1 MNIKKQFK
9 RLINFPTDKSFF
21 LFGPRGTGKSY
32 WLKKNFK
39 ENVYIDLLDSE
50 IFFRLTSAPEKL
62 NSFIPEGY
70 SEAIILDEVQKV
82 PQLLDEVH
90 RLIEN
95 KGYKFILTGSSARKL
110 KKQDINLLAGRA
122 LTLYMHPLS
131 FEELSGEF
139 DLKHSLEYGHMPS
152 VYIDSDPEE
161 YLKSYVV
168 TYLKEEVF
176 QEGLTRNLG
185 SFSRFLE
192 TASFSQGS
200 VLNISEI
207 ARECALNRKLVE
219 SYFTILEDLLLS
231 VRLPVFTKKA
241 KRRMVRHPKFYFFDV
256 GIYRAI
262 RPEGPLDSPEEI
274 QGASLETLFLQE
286 LRAVND
292 NYKLGYDIY
301 YWRTANQ
308 IEVDF
313 ILYGKKGLFAFE
325 IKRKGKYSGK
335 DLRGLKKFLE
345 DFHVARGFLIY
356 GGTKRYYEKNIEI
369 IPVNEAIATL
379 HDILDPENC
388 KED

>member
-1 MNIKKQFK
+1 MNKEKIFN
-9 RLINFPTDKSFF
+9 RLIKFPTDKSFF

-32 WLKKNFK
+32 WLKKHYK
-39 ENVYIDLLDSE
+39 DNVYIDLLDSE
-50 IFFRLTSAPEKL
+50 TFFRLSSTPEKL
-62 NSFIPEGY
+62 DSFIPEGY
-70 SEAIILDEVQKV
+70 SKGVIIDEVQKV
-82 PQLLDEVH
+82 PQLLNEVH

-122 LTLYMHPLS
+122 LTFYMHPLCY
-131 FEELSGEF
+131 EELSEGF
-139 DLKHSLEYGHMPS
+139 DLRYSLAYGHMPS
-152 VYIDSDPEE
+152 VYIDSDPEG

-185 SFSRFLE
+185 NFSRFLE

-200 VLNISEI
+200 VLNISEV
-207 ARECALNRKLVE
+207 ARECSLNRKLVE

-231 VRLPVFTKKA
+231 IRLPVFTKRA
-241 KRRMVRHPKFYFFDV
+241 RRRMTQHPKFYFFDAGV
-256 GIYRAI
+256 YRAI

-274 QGASLETLFLQE
+274 QGISLETLFLQE

-301 YWRTANQ
+301 YWRTSNQ

-313 ILYGKKGLFAFE
+313 VLYGKKGLFAFE
-325 IKRKGKYSGK
+325 IKRKRKYSGK
-335 DLRGLKKFLE
+335 DLRGLKKFLK
-345 DFHVARGFLIY
+345 DFPIARGFLIY
-356 GGTKRYYEKNIEI
+356 GGTKRFYENNIEI
-369 IPVNEAIATL
+369 IPVDEAISKL
-379 HDILDPENC
+379 HDILDQ
-388 KED
+388 

>member
-1 MNIKKQFK
+1 MNTLKQFNRVIK
-9 RLINFPTDKSFF
+9 FPSDKSFF

-32 WLKKNFK
+32 WLKKHFN
-39 ENVYIDLLDSE
+39 ENIYIDLLDSE
-50 IFFRLTSAPEKL
+50 TFFRLSSAPGKL
-62 NSFIPEGY
+62 DSFIPEGY
-70 SEAIILDEVQKV
+70 SSVVIIDEVQKV

-95 KGYKFILTGSSARKL
+95 KGYRFILTGSSARKL

-131 FEELSGEF
+131 YEELLGEY
-139 DLKHSLEYGHMPS
+139 DLKHSLEYGLMPS
-152 VYIDSDPEE
+152 VYIDSDPGE

-200 VLNISEI
+200 ILNISEI

-219 SYFTILEDLLLS
+219 SYFTILEDLLLAI
-231 VRLPVFTKKA
+231 RLPVFTKKA
-241 KRRMVRHPKFYFFDV
+241 KRRMVQHSKFYFFDT

-292 NYKLGYDIY
+292 NNKLGYDIF
-301 YWRTANQ
+301 YWRTSNQ

-313 ILYGKKGLFAFE
+313 ILYGKKGLLAFE
-325 IKRKGKYSGK
+325 IKRKGKYSSK
-335 DLRGLKKFLE
+335 NLRGLKKFIE
-345 DFHVARGFLIY
+345 DFPIARGFLIY
-356 GGTKRYYEKNIEI
+356 GGTKRFYENNIEI
-369 IPVNEAIATL
+369 IPIDETIARL
-379 HDILDPENC
+379 HDILDP
-388 KED
+388 